1 MPESSLQLVK
11 KCAQWQAKESYK
23 ALPRGV
29 RGVYALHNYN
39 PKSEKFDV
47 VYVGMAAQRGGVR
60 TRLGRHFRSKS
71 KEWTH
76 FSLFE
81 VWDNV
86 REEAIDELE
95 GLFREIYRKDSSAN
109 RFNRQRRFKKLQ
121 SIRVRSCK
129 NWNGS

>member
-1 MPESSLQLVK
+1 MPESPLQLIK

-23 ALPRGV
+23 LLPRGI
-29 RGVYALHNYN
+29 RGVYALPNHN
-39 PKSEKFDV
+39 PKLDKYDV

-60 TRLGRHFRSKS
+60 SRLRSHFQSTRK
-71 KEWTH
+71 KWTH

-109 RFNRQRRFKKLQ
+109 RFNRQRRFKKLR
-121 SIRVRSCK
+121 SIRVPTCK
-129 NWNGS
+129 NWNHS